1 MFEQASLDSQGALK
15 NPWAFTVSV
24 AGQTVVITAAVMI
37 SLIHTDALPRSGLFT
52 KIVAPGVSKVS
63 PPPPTGA
70 QPRSA
75 STTPRVFRIPASVP
89 TGIARELPGAPPS
102 LSTGDIGNDLQ
113 IIGAIDGPGSSSMDR
128 ILTDAFRHVAPFHK
142 ADPPPTAKPVTA
154 TPATPISVSKGVQA
168 AKILRQVNPVYPTLA
183 RQARISGTV
192 RLVAIIGRDGVIQN
206 LQVTSGH
213 PLLTPAAVE
222 AVKQWLYR
230 PTLLSGEPV
239 EVITQIDVNFTLS
252 Q

>member
-1 MFEQASLDSQGALK
+1 MFEQASLDSQGAVK

-24 AGQTVVITAAVMI
+24 AGQTVIITAAVLL

-52 KIVAPGVSKVS
+52 TLVAPGVPKA
-63 PPPPTGA
+63 PPPRNDIPPARRAGSATRVLTYPSTIPTG
-70 QPRSA
+70 
-75 STTPRVFRIPASVP
+75 V
-89 TGIARELPGAPPS
+89 AREAPGAPTLLPA
-102 LSTGDIGNDLQ
+102 GDVGDDLP
-113 IIGAIDGPGSSSMDR
+113 IIGASG
-128 ILTDAFRHVAPFHK
+128 TDSGLGHTLSEMVRRVTPPHQ
-142 ADPPPTAKPVTA
+142 PPTPAVTKPAVT
-154 TPATPISVSKGVQA
+154 TPPAPISVSKGVQS
-168 AKILRQVNPVYPTLA
+168 AKIVRQVNPVYPPLA

-192 RLVAIIGRDGVIQN
+192 RLVAIIGRDGAIQN

-222 AVKQWLYR
+222 AVRQWLYR

-239 EVITQIDVNFTLS
+239 EVITQIDVNFTLL